1 VGLKVFKFGGASI
14 KDADGFNNVQQIIN
28 AAEFNKLLIVVSAT
42 GKTTNALQQV
52 VSDHYDS
59 DKDPF
64 LSLDPVKKNHL
75 EILNTIMPNNDKWET
90 EILDTFVEIDWMLE
104 EDPHEDYDFE
114 YDQIVSVGE
123 QVSSKI
129 LHALLQESGLRSSW
143 LDVRD
148 VILTDNT
155 YREAKVQWEATE
167 KRIKEKTA
175 QLFKKSDIIV
185 TQGFIGASSENFTTT
200 LGREGSD
207 FSASIFSYCM
217 DAVGMFIWKDVPG
230 VLTGD
235 PRLFENV
242 TKLDHLS
249 YREAVEMTYYGAKV
263 IHPKTIKPIQNK
275 SIPLHVKSF
284 INPKEE
290 GTLISDMETS
300 AYPPI
305 VVFEHNQTLLRIATR
320 DFSFVAEDHLK
331 QIFELIADHRIRIK
345 MMKNTA
351 VSFLI
356 SVDNDDTRI
365 TAIIEKL
372 QEDFKVTQEKNL
384 EVLTIR
390 HYNQEIID
398 SVTKERII
406 LFEEKLPKTIQMVV
420 KPIPTM
426 KIKE

>member
-1 VGLKVFKFGGASI
+1 MGLKVYKFGGASI
-14 KDADGFNNVQQIIN
+14 KDADGFKNVKQIVQ
-28 AAEFNKLLIVVSAT
+28 AAKHNKLLIVVSAM
-42 GKTTNALQQV
+42 GKTTNALQEV
-52 VSDHYDS
+52 VRDHFNPEKDSFSSLSTIKKDHLDTLNSLIPNS
-59 DKDPF
+59 DK
-64 LSLDPVKKNHL
+64 
-75 EILNTIMPNNDKWET
+75 WQT
-90 EILDTFVEIDWMLE
+90 ELLDTFVEIDWMLE
-104 EDPHEDYDFE
+104 DEPHEDFDFE

-123 QVSSKI
+123 QVSSKM
-129 LHALLQESGLRSSW
+129 LNALLQVSGMQSTW
-143 LDVRD
+143 LDARD

-155 YREAKVQWEATE
+155 YREAKVQWEETE
-167 KRIKEKTA
+167 KRIKEKTS
-175 QLFKKSDIIV
+175 QLFEKADIIV

-207 FSASIFSYCM
+207 FSASIFSYCL
-217 DAVGMFIWKDVPG
+217 DAEGMYIWKDVPG

-235 PRLFENV
+235 PRLFDNV
-242 TKLDHLS
+242 TKLNNLS

-284 INPKEE
+284 LNPEGE
-290 GTLISDMETS
+290 GTVINNTETT

-305 VVFEHNQTLLRIATR
+305 VVFEHNQTLLRIRTR
-320 DFSFVAEDHLK
+320 DFSFVAEEHLK
-331 QIFELIADHRIRIK
+331 EIFELIADHRIKIK

-356 SVDNDDTRI
+356 SIDNDETRI
-365 TAIIEKL
+365 INLLEKL
-372 QEDFKVTQEKNL
+372 QKSFNVTQEKDL

-398 SVTKERII
+398 SMTKERII
-406 LFEEKLPKTIQMVV
+406 LFEEKLPNTIQMVV

-426 KIKE
+426 KIKD